1 MKPLFSGP
9 ERAIYVQKVFIR
21 VAEHYDCMNRLM
33 TGGQDV
39 PWRREAIRRTRIG
52 ANERLLDLG
61 TGTGDLAREA
71 LRQQSS
77 VRVSAADFTLK
88 MMTVGQQRGELP
100 FLAADALRL
109 PFKEAAFDAVVSGF
123 LMRNVSDLAG
133 ALAEQYRVLR
143 AGGKIVIL
151 ETTRPQR
158 NLWSPL
164 VWLHMHLGIP
174 LLGGLVSGFREGYQY
189 LPDSSEQFLRAEEL
203 AEKMAQAGFR
213 EVGFQRRMAGT
224 IAIHWGIKPLS

>member
-1 MKPLFSGP
+1 
-9 ERAIYVQKVFIR
+9 
-21 VAEHYDCMNRLM
+21 MNRLM

-39 PWRREAIRRTRIG
+39 HWRREAIRRTRIG